1 MIGGYSMNRTEFD
14 SLDIEDKIKYLNSK
28 LENGSTVTRVR
39 EDLRIGEK
47 TLQKMIKENGY
58 SYNQKL
64 RRYVKCNINIIQHKN
79 MDMYDKDNIFSIYK
93 DFKSDIIEI
102 LQMKDDL
109 KDVINAFKQG
119 YDKEHT
125 SVIEVVA
132 TDGIKI
138 DLPTD
143 SEVVRTTV
151 RVNKEVLDKWNS
163 FCDGHNEY
171 SKTNLLSMSMLEY
184 MNKYSKNKY

>member
-1 MIGGYSMNRTEFD
+1 MNRTEFD